1 MEGTVVAVV
10 LLALLGL
17 IVLKSG
23 MRVVNQVERGVV
35 FRWGKALP
43 SHRQPGITFL
53 IPFADRMRKVNV
65 QVVTMPVPTQEGIT
79 KDNVSV
85 KVDAVVY
92 FRVTEPLRAAI
103 EVQDYHFAVG
113 QVAQSSLRSIIGK
126 SDLDDLLSDR
136 ERLHE
141 GLALMIDSPAA
152 GWGIHI
158 DRVEIKDVQLPES
171 LKRSMSRQ
179 AEAERERRARVI
191 TADGE
196 FQAAQQ
202 LANASRIM
210 SDTPEAM
217 QLRLLQTV
225 VEVAAEKNSTLVMPF
240 PVELLRYFDRAAA
253 NLGAQNTGTQNP
265 GPQNPGPQ
273 STGPQNP
280 GAQNGEAQ
288 IAGAEIAG
296 AEIAGAQNP
305 AVESPTA
312 QKALGLAADFIAKS
326 LPEQQP
332 QENDGRP

>member
-1 MEGTVVAVV
+1 MGVVIGV
-10 LLALLGL
+10 LLGVLGVLL
-17 IVLKSG
+17 VLSG
-23 MRVVNQVERGVV
+23 MSARVVNQFERGVV
-35 FRWGKALP
+35 FRFGRVVGEARP
-43 SHRQPGITFL
+43 PGLTMIR
-53 IPFADRMRKVNV
+53 PGVDRLRKVNM
-65 QVVTMPVPTQEGIT
+65 QIITMPVPAQDGIT
-79 KDNVSV
+79 RDNVTV

-92 FRVTEPLRAAI
+92 FRVTDPVRAAI
-103 EVQDYHFAVG
+103 EVQDYVFAVG

-240 PVELLRYFDRAAA
+240 PVELLRYFDRAVQKIDSDLSA
-253 NLGAQNTGTQNP
+253 
-265 GPQNPGPQ
+265 PQRN
-273 STGPQNP
+273 
-280 GAQNGEAQ
+280 
-288 IAGAEIAG
+288 
-296 AEIAGAQNP
+296 
-305 AVESPTA
+305 
-312 QKALGLAADFIAKS
+312 
-326 LPEQQP
+326 QQP
-332 QENDGRP
+332 QQHQPTADPTEHAPAPVPAQENVDPR

>member
-1 MEGTVVAVV
+1 MEAVIAVVAIV
-10 LLALLGL
+10 
-17 IVLKSG
+17 IVLGFLKSAL
-23 MRVVNQVERGVV
+23 RVVNQVDRGVV
-35 FRWGKALP
+35 FRFGRALP
-43 SHRQPGITFL
+43 GYRQPGMTFL
-53 IPFADRMRKVNV
+53 IPMVDRMRKVNV
-65 QVVTMPVPTQEGIT
+65 QVVTMPIPTQEGIT

-92 FRVTEPLRAAI
+92 FRVTDPVRASI
-103 EVQDYHFAVG
+103 EVQDYNFAVG

-152 GWGIHI
+152 GWGVHI

-240 PVELLRYFDRAAA
+240 PVELLRYFERAAQ
-253 NLGAQNTGTQNP
+253 NLSPAEKKSGAEPAPASPPEVADLAKPEAVDPAQASRPAELAPNR
-265 GPQNPGPQ
+265 
-273 STGPQNP
+273 TGPEP
-280 GAQNGEAQ
+280 GSAPLIPNQSGLDQ
-288 IAGAEIAG
+288 K
-296 AEIAGAQNP
+296 P
-305 AVESPTA
+305 APAPEPES
-312 QKALGLAADFIAKS
+312 
-326 LPEQQP
+326 
-332 QENDGRP
+332 

>member
-1 MEGTVVAVV
+1 MEGAAVAAVV
-10 LLALLGL
+10 VGVL
-17 IVLKSG
+17 ILVVLWSG
-23 MRVVNQVERGVV
+23 MKVVNQVERGVV
-35 FRWGKALP
+35 FRWGKAQP
-43 SHRQPGITFL
+43 KYRDPGITFL

-65 QVVTMPVPTQEGIT
+65 QVMTMPVPTQEGIT

-92 FRVTEPLRAAI
+92 FRVVDPVRAAI
-103 EVQDYHFAVG
+103 EVLDYVFAVG

-126 SDLDDLLSDR
+126 SELDDLLSDR

-240 PVELLRYFDRAAA
+240 PVELLRYFDRAARQFGNGDGDGPRGGGSRGDSSQDEGFRGYA
-253 NLGAQNTGTQNP
+253 GGGQEPAGQQESGGQAVDPRRPAPAPTTAGTVPAPATEGDHATG
-265 GPQNPGPQ
+265 
-273 STGPQNP
+273 
-280 GAQNGEAQ
+280 
-288 IAGAEIAG
+288 
-296 AEIAGAQNP
+296 
-305 AVESPTA
+305 V
-312 QKALGLAADFIAKS
+312 
-326 LPEQQP
+326 
-332 QENDGRP
+332 

>member
-10 LLALLGL
+10 LVALVALL
-17 IVLKSG
+17 VLRSG

-35 FRWGKALP
+35 FRWGKARP
-43 SHRQPGITFL
+43 GHRNPGITFL
-53 IPFADRMRKVNV
+53 IPFADRMRKINV

-92 FRVTEPLRAAI
+92 FRVVDPARAAI
-103 EVQDYHFAVG
+103 EVQDYVFAVG

-152 GWGIHI
+152 GWGVHI

-217 QLRLLQTV
+217 QLRLLQTL

-240 PVELLRYFDRAAA
+240 PVELLRYFDKAAQQF
-253 NLGAQNTGTQNP
+253 GATT
-265 GPQNPGPQ
+265 
-273 STGPQNP
+273 
-280 GAQNGEAQ
+280 
-288 IAGAEIAG
+288 
-296 AEIAGAQNP
+296 P
-305 AVESPTA
+305 AAPVPAPAPPVE
-312 QKALGLAADFIAKS
+312 
-326 LPEQQP
+326 QP
-332 QENDGRP
+332 

>member
-10 LLALLGL
+10 LVAVLVLLGL
-17 IVLKSG
+17 RSG

-65 QVVTMPVPTQEGIT
+65 QVITMPVPTQEGIT

-92 FRVTEPLRAAI
+92 FRVTDPVRAAI
-103 EVQDYHFAVG
+103 EVQDYVFAVG

-210 SDTPEAM
+210 ADTPEAM

-240 PVELLRYFDRAAA
+240 PVELLRYFDRAAQHIGGQA
-253 NLGAQNTGTQNP
+253 PVPAAQAEAPAPATP
-265 GPQNPGPQ
+265 
-273 STGPQNP
+273 
-280 GAQNGEAQ
+280 AQAEAPAPATPAQ
-288 IAGAEIAG
+288 AEAPVPPAPAA
-296 AEIAGAQNP
+296 AETPIP
-305 AVESPTA
+305 APADASVPTV
-312 QKALGLAADFIAKS
+312 
-326 LPEQQP
+326 PEPAEAPERGRGGQP
-332 QENDGRP
+332 

>member
-10 LLALLGL
+10 VLALLALL
-17 IVLKSG
+17 VLKSG

-43 SHRQPGITFL
+43 EYRQPGITFL

-79 KDNVSV
+79 RDNVSV

-92 FRVTEPLRAAI
+92 FRVTDPVRAAI
-103 EVQDYHFAVG
+103 EVQDYVFAVG

-210 SDTPEAM
+210 ADTPEAM

-240 PVELLRYFDRAAA
+240 PVELLRYFDRAVQKIDAGLSAPRPTQPAQPAQPAQPTPAPAPAPDAA
-253 NLGAQNTGTQNP
+253 QPTPAPAPDAAQP
-265 GPQNPGPQ
+265 VPAP
-273 STGPQNP
+273 
-280 GAQNGEAQ
+280 
-288 IAGAEIAG
+288 AEQA
-296 AEIAGAQNP
+296 
-305 AVESPTA
+305 
-312 QKALGLAADFIAKS
+312 
-326 LPEQQP
+326 QP
-332 QENDGRP
+332 QPPLPVQESAGPR

>member
-10 LLALLGL
+10 VVVVLALL
-17 IVLKSG
+17 VLRSG

-43 SHRQPGITFL
+43 QHRQPGVTFL

-92 FRVTEPLRAAI
+92 FRVTDPVRATI
-103 EVQDYHFAVG
+103 EVQDYVFAVG

-240 PVELLRYFDRAAA
+240 PVELLRYFDRAARK
-253 NLGAQNTGTQNP
+253 LGFDDDGAPAAPSHGTGAAAGDRP
-265 GPQNPGPQ
+265 AAVAGDRPDPRL
-273 STGPQNP
+273 
-280 GAQNGEAQ
+280 GEV
-288 IAGAEIAG
+288 
-296 AEIAGAQNP
+296 P
-305 AVESPTA
+305 APASQPRPHT
-312 QKALGLAADFIAKS
+312 
-326 LPEQQP
+326 EQA
-332 QENDGRP
+332 

>member
-1 MEGTVVAVV
+1 MDPTVVVSLIVIAAV
-10 LLALLGL
+10 LL
-17 IVLKSG
+17 VLRSG
-23 MRVVNQVERGVV
+23 MRVVNQVDRGVV
-35 FRWGKALP
+35 FRLGRAMP
-43 SHRQPGITFL
+43 ECRRPGITFL
-53 IPFADRMRKVNV
+53 VPFVDRMRKVNV
-65 QVVTMPVPTQEGIT
+65 QVATMPIPTQEGIT
-79 KDNVSV
+79 RDNVSV

-92 FRVTEPLRAAI
+92 FKVVDPVRAAI
-103 EVQDYHFAVG
+103 DVQDYQFAVG

-152 GWGIHI
+152 GWGVHI

-210 SDTPEAM
+210 ADTPEAM

-240 PVELLRYFDRAAA
+240 PVELLRYFDRAAQH
-253 NLGAQNTGTQNP
+253 L
-265 GPQNPGPQ
+265 
-273 STGPQNP
+273 S
-280 GAQNGEAQ
+280 
-288 IAGAEIAG
+288 AGSKTES
-296 AEIAGAQNP
+296 P
-305 AVESPTA
+305 SPTA
-312 QKALGLAADFIAKS
+312 TTPTD
-326 LPEQQP
+326 PR
-332 QENDGRP
+332 D

>member
-1 MEGTVVAVV
+1 MDGVAVGAVITVVCV
-10 LLALLGL
+10 LLVLRSGL
-17 IVLKSG
+17 
-23 MRVVNQVERGVV
+23 RVINQIERGVV
-35 FRWGKALP
+35 FRFGKALP
-43 SHRQPGITFL
+43 GYRQPGITLL
-53 IPFADRMRKVNV
+53 IPVADRMRKVNV
-65 QVVTMPVPTQEGIT
+65 QVATMPIPTQEGIT
-79 KDNVSV
+79 RDNVSV

-92 FRVTEPLRAAI
+92 YRVVDPARAAI
-103 EVQDYHFAVG
+103 EVQDYAFAVG

-152 GWGIHI
+152 GWGVHI

-210 SDTPEAM
+210 ADTPEAM

-240 PVELLRYFDRAAA
+240 PVELLRYFDRAARQFDQPQGQGQPQGQDPA
-253 NLGAQNTGTQNP
+253 AGT
-265 GPQNPGPQ
+265 
-273 STGPQNP
+273 
-280 GAQNGEAQ
+280 
-288 IAGAEIAG
+288 
-296 AEIAGAQNP
+296 
-305 AVESPTA
+305 
-312 QKALGLAADFIAKS
+312 
-326 LPEQQP
+326 LPEQRAP
-332 QENDGRP
+332 GE

>member
-1 MEGTVVAVV
+1 MEGAVIAAVGVVV
-10 LLALLGL
+10 LALL
-17 IVLKSG
+17 VLRSG
-23 MRVVNQVERGVV
+23 IRVINQIERGVV
-35 FRWGKALP
+35 FRWGRAQP
-43 SHRQPGITFL
+43 SYRQPGVTFL
-53 IPFADRMRKVNV
+53 IPVADRMRKVNI
-65 QVVTMPVPTQEGIT
+65 QVITMLVPTQEGIT

-92 FRVTEPLRAAI
+92 FRVTDPVRASI
-103 EVQDYHFAVG
+103 EVQDYMFAVG

-152 GWGIHI
+152 QWGIHI

-210 SDTPEAM
+210 ADSPEAL

-240 PVELLRYFDRAAA
+240 PVELLRYFDRATKQIDQNIEKNKKSAEKSGTSEIEKGGTSGKDD
-253 NLGAQNTGTQNP
+253 LGIEPSGNGIELSAGGTEP
-265 GPQNPGPQ
+265 
-273 STGPQNP
+273 STGGKELSAGGTDTEERVNN
-280 GAQNGEAQ
+280 AQ
-288 IAGAEIAG
+288 
-296 AEIAGAQNP
+296 
-305 AVESPTA
+305 
-312 QKALGLAADFIAKS
+312 
-326 LPEQQP
+326 
-332 QENDGRP
+332 

>member
-10 LLALLGL
+10 VVVGVLLL
-17 IVLKSG
+17 VLRGG

-65 QVVTMPVPTQEGIT
+65 QIVTMPVPTQEGIT
-79 KDNVSV
+79 RDNVSV

-92 FRVTEPLRAAI
+92 FRVTDPVRAAI
-103 EVQDYHFAVG
+103 EVQDYVFAVG

-152 GWGIHI
+152 GWGVHI

-240 PVELLRYFDRAAA
+240 PVELLRYFDRAAQKIDA
-253 NLGAQNTGTQNP
+253 DRGVTRQAQDQAAP
-265 GPQNPGPQ
+265 VPAPASGPVPAPAPASGPA
-273 STGPQNP
+273 PAP
-280 GAQNGEAQ
+280 APAPAPVPAPVPAQEG
-288 IAGAEIAG
+288 
-296 AEIAGAQNP
+296 
-305 AVESPTA
+305 
-312 QKALGLAADFIAKS
+312 
-326 LPEQQP
+326 
-332 QENDGRP
+332 DGRP

>member
-10 LLALLGL
+10 IVGLLLL
-17 IVLKSG
+17 VLRSG

-35 FRWGKALP
+35 FRLGRALP
-43 SHRQPGITFL
+43 RHRQPGITFL

-79 KDNVSV
+79 RDNVSV

-92 FRVTEPLRAAI
+92 FRVTDPVRAAI
-103 EVQDYHFAVG
+103 EVQDYVFAVG

-240 PVELLRYFDRAAA
+240 PVELLRYFDRAVQKID
-253 NLGAQNTGTQNP
+253 GEIRTGSVPAQARPDQ
-265 GPQNPGPQ
+265 QARADQ
-273 STGPQNP
+273 Q
-280 GAQNGEAQ
+280 AQQ
-288 IAGAEIAG
+288 
-296 AEIAGAQNP
+296 
-305 AVESPTA
+305 
-312 QKALGLAADFIAKS
+312 D
-326 LPEQQP
+326 QQP
-332 QENDGRP
+332 QRAQQSEQPQRSEQAQQSEQPQRSDQAQQSEQALPDQPAQQKVASAADGQP

>member
-1 MEGTVVAVV
+1 MEGTVVAIVV
-10 LLALLGL
+10 VAVLALL
-17 IVLKSG
+17 VLRSG
-23 MRVVNQVERGVV
+23 MKVVNQVERGVV
-35 FRWGKALP
+35 FRFGRARP
-43 SHRQPGITFL
+43 GYRQPGVTFL

-92 FRVTEPLRAAI
+92 FRVTDPVRASI
-103 EVQDYHFAVG
+103 EVQDYVFAVG

-126 SDLDDLLSDR
+126 SDLDDLLTDR

-152 GWGIHI
+152 GWGVHI

-240 PVELLRYFDRAAA
+240 PVELLRYFDRAAQH
-253 NLGAQNTGTQNP
+253 LGG
-265 GPQNPGPQ
+265 
-273 STGPQNP
+273 
-280 GAQNGEAQ
+280 GAPAA
-288 IAGAEIAG
+288 AGAAREAAAPAVPAQEAVVPTAPRPAG
-296 AEIAGAQNP
+296 ESREAPAATAPEP
-305 AVESPTA
+305 AVEQGPASA
-312 QKALGLAADFIAKS
+312 E
-326 LPEQQP
+326 LP
-332 QENDGRP
+332 

>member
-1 MEGTVVAVV
+1 MAAPALSSVVSNLPLVKESAAMDGAVV
-10 LLALLGL
+10 GAVVVVVCVLL
-17 IVLKSG
+17 VLRSG
-23 MRVVNQVERGVV
+23 MRVVNQVDRGVV
-35 FRWGKALP
+35 FRFGKALP
-43 SHRQPGITFL
+43 GHRQPGITFL

-65 QVVTMPVPTQEGIT
+65 QVVTLPVPTQEGIT
-79 KDNVSV
+79 RDNVSV

-92 FRVTEPLRAAI
+92 FKVVDPVRATI
-103 EVQDYHFAVG
+103 EVQDYMFAVG

-152 GWGIHI
+152 GWGVHI

-210 SDTPEAM
+210 ADTPEAM

-240 PVELLRYFDRAAA
+240 PVELLRYFDRAARQF
-253 NLGAQNTGTQNP
+253 GTGGDVATP
-265 GPQNPGPQ
+265 VPAPRD
-273 STGPQNP
+273 
-280 GAQNGEAQ
+280 EA
-288 IAGAEIAG
+288 A
-296 AEIAGAQNP
+296 P
-305 AVESPTA
+305 APRA
-312 QKALGLAADFIAKS
+312 
-326 LPEQQP
+326 
-332 QENDGRP
+332 

>member
-10 LLALLGL
+10 LVAVLALL
-17 IVLKSG
+17 VLRSG

-43 SHRQPGITFL
+43 HHRQPGITFL

-92 FRVTEPLRAAI
+92 FRVTDPLRAAI
-103 EVQDYHFAVG
+103 EVQDYVFAVG

-126 SDLDDLLSDR
+126 SDLDDLLTDR

-152 GWGIHI
+152 AWGIHI

-240 PVELLRYFDRAAA
+240 PVELLRYFDRAARQFG
-253 NLGAQNTGTQNP
+253 NEGGSTSGAKEAVDAQSAAVGQPTLDVPPTGDGRLTAHVHP
-265 GPQNPGPQ
+265 
-273 STGPQNP
+273 
-280 GAQNGEAQ
+280 
-288 IAGAEIAG
+288 AGS
-296 AEIAGAQNP
+296 
-305 AVESPTA
+305 ESPQPVDPRLSTA
-312 QKALGLAADFIAKS
+312 FPAPTNETHGTGA
-326 LPEQQP
+326 
-332 QENDGRP
+332 

>member
-1 MEGTVVAVV
+1 MNGTLGGFLVVAAVV
-10 LLALLGL
+10 LV
-17 IVLKSG
+17 VLRSG
-23 MRVVNQVERGVV
+23 MRVVNQVDRGVV
-35 FRWGKALP
+35 FRFGKALP
-43 SHRQPGITFL
+43 SYRPPGITFL

-79 KDNVSV
+79 RDNVSV

-92 FRVTEPLRAAI
+92 FRVTDPVRATI
-103 EVQDYHFAVG
+103 EVQDYVFAVG

-152 GWGIHI
+152 GWGVHI

-210 SDTPEAM
+210 ADTPEAM

-240 PVELLRYFDRAAA
+240 PVELLRYFDRAAKA
-253 NLGAQNTGTQNP
+253 MDREGTGQVP
-265 GPQNPGPQ
+265 APRD
-273 STGPQNP
+273 
-280 GAQNGEAQ
+280 GESGGDA
-288 IAGAEIAG
+288 
-296 AEIAGAQNP
+296 P
-305 AVESPTA
+305 
-312 QKALGLAADFIAKS
+312 
-326 LPEQQP
+326 
-332 QENDGRP
+332 

>member
-10 LLALLGL
+10 VVAALVLL
-17 IVLKSG
+17 VLRSG

-43 SHRQPGITFL
+43 AYRQPGVTFL
-53 IPFADRMRKVNV
+53 IPVADRMRKVNV
-65 QVVTMPVPTQEGIT
+65 QVATMPVPTQEGIT
-79 KDNVSV
+79 RDNVSV

-92 FRVTEPLRAAI
+92 FRVTDPVRAAI
-103 EVQDYHFAVG
+103 EVQDYVFAVG

-152 GWGIHI
+152 GWGVHI

-210 SDTPEAM
+210 ADTPEAM

-240 PVELLRYFDRAAA
+240 PVELLRYFDRAAQQIG
-253 NLGAQNTGTQNP
+253 NGLGKT
-265 GPQNPGPQ
+265 
-273 STGPQNP
+273 
-280 GAQNGEAQ
+280 
-288 IAGAEIAG
+288 AET
-296 AEIAGAQNP
+296 P
-305 AVESPTA
+305 APVPDQA
-312 QKALGLAADFIAKS
+312 AGLASGHDD
-326 LPEQQP
+326 Q
-332 QENDGRP
+332 

>member
-1 MEGTVVAVV
+1 MEGTVVGVV
-10 LLALLGL
+10 LVLGLALL
-17 IVLKSG
+17 VLRSG
-23 MRVVNQVERGVV
+23 IRVINQIERGVV
-35 FRWGKALP
+35 FRWGKAQP
-43 SHRQPGITFL
+43 SYRQPGVTFL

-92 FRVTEPLRAAI
+92 FRVTDPVKAAI
-103 EVQDYHFAVG
+103 EVQDYVFAVG

-210 SDTPEAM
+210 SDSPEAM

-240 PVELLRYFDRAAA
+240 PVELLRYFDRAAHR
-253 NLGAQNTGTQNP
+253 LGQEAAAPSPTTPAPAGVPETPGTPGIPEAPEIPELPLPTMPAQ
-265 GPQNPGPQ
+265 
-273 STGPQNP
+273 
-280 GAQNGEAQ
+280 AEAPE
-288 IAGAEIAG
+288 APAAPL
-296 AEIAGAQNP
+296 P
-305 AVESPTA
+305 AVQAPAEAS
-312 QKALGLAADFIAKS
+312 QAAPAD
-326 LPEQQP
+326 
-332 QENDGRP
+332 RP

>member
-1 MEGTVVAVV
+1 MEGTAVAVV
-10 LLALLGL
+10 VVAALLL

-43 SHRQPGITFL
+43 AHRQPGITFL

-65 QVVTMPVPTQEGIT
+65 QVATMPVPTQEGIT
-79 KDNVSV
+79 RDNVSV

-92 FRVTEPLRAAI
+92 FRVTDPVRAAI
-103 EVQDYHFAVG
+103 EVQDYVFAVG

-240 PVELLRYFDRAAA
+240 PVELLRYFDRTV
-253 NLGAQNTGTQNP
+253 QK
-265 GPQNPGPQ
+265 
-273 STGPQNP
+273 
-280 GAQNGEAQ
+280 
-288 IAGAEIAG
+288 IDAEIG
-296 AEIAGAQNP
+296 EKGQGRR
-305 AVESPTA
+305 AVPDA
-312 QKALGLAADFIAKS
+312 PDVPDVPDV
-326 LPEQQP
+326 PEQRSP
-332 QENDGRP
+332 EGERPAPEGVEQA

>member
-10 LLALLGL
+10 VVAVLLLL
-17 IVLKSG
+17 VLKSG

-35 FRWGKALP
+35 FRWGKALAGY
-43 SHRQPGITFL
+43 RQPGVTFL

-65 QVVTMPVPTQEGIT
+65 QVATMPVPTQEGIT
-79 KDNVSV
+79 RDNVSV

-92 FRVTEPLRAAI
+92 FRVTDPVRAAI
-103 EVQDYHFAVG
+103 EVQDYVFAVG

-152 GWGIHI
+152 GWGVHI

-240 PVELLRYFDRAAA
+240 PVELLRYFDRAAKK
-253 NLGAQNTGTQNP
+253 
-265 GPQNPGPQ
+265 
-273 STGPQNP
+273 
-280 GAQNGEAQ
+280 
-288 IAGAEIAG
+288 IGAEVTTESA
-296 AEIAGAQNP
+296 AAP
-305 AVESPTA
+305 ARPE
-312 QKALGLAADFIAKS
+312 AA
-326 LPEQQP
+326 PEQP
-332 QENDGRP
+332 VERP

>member
-1 MEGTVVAVV
+1 MEGAVIAAVGVVV
-10 LLALLGL
+10 LALL
-17 IVLKSG
+17 VLRSG
-23 MRVVNQVERGVV
+23 IRVINQIERGVV
-35 FRWGKALP
+35 FRWGRAQP
-43 SHRQPGITFL
+43 SYRQPGVTFL
-53 IPFADRMRKVNV
+53 IPVADRMRKVNI
-65 QVVTMPVPTQEGIT
+65 QVITMLVPTQEGIT

-92 FRVTEPLRAAI
+92 FRVTDPVRASI
-103 EVQDYHFAVG
+103 EVQDYMFAVG

-152 GWGIHI
+152 QWGIHI

-210 SDTPEAM
+210 ADSPEAL

-240 PVELLRYFDRAAA
+240 PVELLRYFDRATKQIDQNIEKNKKSAEKSGTSEIEKGGTSGKDD
-253 NLGAQNTGTQNP
+253 LGIEPSGNGIELSAGGTEP
-265 GPQNPGPQ
+265 
-273 STGPQNP
+273 STGGKELTAGGTDTEERVNN
-280 GAQNGEAQ
+280 AQ
-288 IAGAEIAG
+288 
-296 AEIAGAQNP
+296 
-305 AVESPTA
+305 
-312 QKALGLAADFIAKS
+312 
-326 LPEQQP
+326 
-332 QENDGRP
+332 